1 MESDRFVTDLD
12 GPGDHRARGRGDGPE
27 AVAAQIADA
36 VESLTALWAIAAQ
49 EASLRLSP
57 HQLRALRTLQ
67 AAPGLNLTS
76 LADRLDIGLP
86 TASRLCDRLAAAG
99 LLERAPHPG
108 TRREVQLRLTAH
120 GRHVLREVAARRTRA
135 LTTALEAMQPAERA
149 ALRRGLRGFLTA
161 RRTALPRVDGT
172 DATAGTHGMDAT
184 QDPEDTHGTEGTAN
198 LYGSHGMNGA
208 EDTASLDGPG
218 GPGGPGGADGGGV
231 ARGTDRSR
239 GHQ

>member
-1 MESDRFVTDLD
+1 MTDLD

-67 AAPGLNLTS
+67 ATPGLNLTS
-76 LADRLDIGLP
+76 LADRLDIGMP

-120 GRHVLREVAARRTRA
+120 GHHVLGEVAVSRAQA
-135 LTTALEAMQPAERA
+135 LTTALEAMAPAERA
-149 ALRRGLRGFLTA
+149 ALRRGLRGFLSA
-161 RRTALPRVDGT
+161 RHRPAPRRG
-172 DATAGTHGMDAT
+172 
-184 QDPEDTHGTEGTAN
+184 DT
-198 LYGSHGMNGA
+198 
-208 EDTASLDGPG
+208 DGP
-218 GPGGPGGADGGGV
+218 
-231 ARGTDRSR
+231 R
-239 GHQ
+239 GHG

>member
-1 MESDRFVTDLD
+1 MTDLD
-12 GPGDHRARGRGDGPE
+12 GPGDHRARGRSDGPE
-27 AVAAQIADA
+27 TVAAQIADA
-36 VESLTALWAIAAQ
+36 VESLTALWAVAAQ

-120 GRHVLREVAARRTRA
+120 GQHVLSDVAVRRAQA
-135 LTTALEAMQPAERA
+135 LTAALEAMAPAERA
-149 ALRRGLRGFLTA
+149 ALSRGLRGFLAA
-161 RRTALPRVDGT
+161 RRTAVPRVDGT
-172 DATAGTHGMDAT
+172 
-184 QDPEDTHGTEGTAN
+184 EG
-198 LYGSHGMNGA
+198 
-208 EDTASLDGPG
+208 P
-218 GPGGPGGADGGGV
+218 
-231 ARGTDRSR
+231 RGRR
-239 GHQ
+239 

>member
-12 GPGDHRARGRGDGPE
+12 GPGDHRASGRSDGPE

-36 VESLTALWAIAAQ
+36 VESLTALWAVAAQ
-49 EASLRLSP
+49 ETSLRLSP

-120 GRHVLREVAARRTRA
+120 GQRVLSDVAVRRAQA
-135 LTTALEAMQPAERA
+135 LTAALEAMAPAERA
-149 ALRRGLRGFLTA
+149 ALSRGLRGFLAA
-161 RRTALPRVDGT
+161 RRTAVPRVDGT
-172 DATAGTHGMDAT
+172 
-184 QDPEDTHGTEGTAN
+184 EG
-198 LYGSHGMNGA
+198 
-208 EDTASLDGPG
+208 P
-218 GPGGPGGADGGGV
+218 
-231 ARGTDRSR
+231 RGRR
-239 GHQ
+239 